1 MEDHKTPKM
10 QAEETLWIQ
19 YPWDR
24 HTKREDEMP
33 IVGSPMDLRS
43 SEIAE
48 VHTFKIDDDHPIVAR
63 WEEVALEI
71 ITKLRQANLPWVAVE
86 CFNRRQ
92 LDDES
97 RNRDN
102 STIVITLSQ
111 LPARTESLDRLLEE
125 IHVLSGTSFMSS
137 LPRIG

>member
-1 MEDHKTPKM
+1 MEDHKTSKM

-71 ITKLRQANLPWVAVE
+71 ITKLRQANLPWVAVNVLTVANSMMRAE
-86 CFNRRQ
+86 TGTTLQ
-92 LDDES
+92 L
-97 RNRDN
+97 
-102 STIVITLSQ
+102 L
-111 LPARTESLDRLLEE
+111 LPCR
-125 IHVLSGTSFMSS
+125 SS
-137 LPRIG
+137 LREQNLWIVCSKRYTFFLVRRSCLHYHV

>member
-1 MEDHKTPKM
+1 
-10 QAEETLWIQ
+10 
-19 YPWDR
+19 
-24 HTKREDEMP
+24 EMP
-33 IVGSPMDLRS
+33 CEFSHMDLPS

-48 VHTFKIDDDHPIVAR
+48 VHTFKIAEDHPIVAR
-63 WEEVALEI
+63 WDEVAQKI

-97 RNRDN
+97 SNRDN
-102 STIVITLSQ
+102 TTIVITLSQ
-111 LPARTESLDRLLEE
+111 LPGIAESLDRLLEE
-125 IHVLSGTSFMSS
+125 IHVLSGTWFMSS